1 MIEVIHNTGNRIDIL
16 INGKVHSHDM
26 KLALDTLI
34 EESENI
40 ENGVMVYRIVDFKF
54 PSLAAMAVEFSR
66 MPKLLRVMKKF
77 THIAV
82 LTDKKWLKKA
92 SELEGKLFPYL
103 EIKAF
108 DFNDIEEAEM
118 WLEAAA

>member
-1 MIEVIHNTGNRIDIL
+1 MIEVIHNTGNRIDIF
-16 INGKVHSHDM
+16 ISGKVRSQDM
-26 KLALDTLI
+26 TLALDTLV

-54 PSLAAMAVEFSR
+54 PSLAALAVEFSR
-66 MPKLLRVMKKF
+66 MRQLLKLMKKF
-77 THIAV
+77 KRIAV